1 MDETEAPLEATGN
14 ESANLLGRIRGWVER
29 NNRLFGIGLIVTA
42 IATVVGWLT
51 MAEFAVQPETATV
64 ERALEAL
71 DAGEDDVAHAIV
83 KQIQASET
91 LTAEQYGGA
100 FFVLGALKSREAER
114 QWSPERSR
122 SEYFVASK
130 YLDESR
136 SFGFPEGRSADGLFL
151 LGKALIESRQLA
163 EGVEMLKRALDAG
176 ARGEARAHLLLAE
189 AYFYAPEPDYRQ
201 AIAEIDAG
209 IEAPEITR
217 PERAAALLRRA
228 EALAALGQADES
240 AQAVESAGPD
250 ADPARRALVV
260 GKAGVA
266 RLESAAEAGAPLGA
280 IATEASA
287 NLEKA
292 RRLDKLST
300 VVSQD
305 SGYLKARIAELIGS
319 TETALEGYQEVRR
332 RNGSSQ
338 AGIAAAMAEARIHQ
352 DAGEDAEALESF
364 RRAIDE
370 IGDARS
376 YRSSLLPFDRA
387 TREIRLAH
395 KKFLDTGRYNSA
407 LALSERVGDLLGHAE
422 RLDLRATTLI
432 RWGDALLD
440 SVNERRPDSVDVL
453 REGRRH
459 LREAGAAHE
468 QLAEARFA
476 TREFTD
482 NLWTASEAYLRG
494 QAYGDAIRVLERYLR
509 QEPVQRNALALLRL
523 GDAHLAR
530 GSDDKAINAYEECL
544 EFHANDASS
553 YKARLHCAIAYR
565 EKGDFLPAEEL
576 LRHNLS
582 RSALSPSSPEWRD
595 SKFELGRIFAEDG
608 KHDAAI
614 RELEEAIARYPDAE
628 QSRSAR
634 YQIAEAHRHAAQEP
648 LTRWQAANTV
658 NEKERSRKEAVEHLE
673 AALVMYKRVQNEITL
688 ENSGDELDRVTLRN
702 CFSLAGEVLFEL
714 ERYDE
719 AIQSFSSVS
728 TLYQNEPYM
737 LEALVHI
744 YYCWR
749 RMHDRPKA
757 LGVIQQAKLLLD
769 RLPPDSDFA
778 TSTNLG
784 RAEWDRLLTQLA
796 VF

>member
-14 ESANLLGRIRGWVER
+14 ESANLLGRVRGWVER

-42 IATVVGWLT
+42 IATVAGWLA
-51 MAEFAVQPETATV
+51 MAEIAVQPETATIP
-64 ERALEAL
+64 RALEAL

-83 KQIQASET
+83 KQIQASEN

-100 FFVLGALKSREAER
+100 FFVLGTLKSREAER

-122 SEYFVASK
+122 AEYFVASK

-136 SFGFPEGRSADGLFL
+136 SFGFPEGRTAEGLFL
-151 LGKALIESRQLA
+151 LGKALIESRQLPQ
-163 EGVEMLKRALDAG
+163 GVEMLRRALDAG

-189 AYFYAPEPDYRQ
+189 AHFYAPEPDYRQ
-201 AIAEIDAG
+201 AIVEIDAG
-209 IEAPEITR
+209 VASADVTG
-217 PERAAALLRRA
+217 PERAAAMLRRA

-240 AQAVESAGPD
+240 AQAVESAGAE
-250 ADPARRALVV
+250 ADPARRALVT
-260 GKAGVA
+260 GKAEVA
-266 RLESAAEAGAPLGA
+266 RLESAAKERASLGP
-280 IATEASA
+280 IATKASA
-287 NLEKA
+287 ALEKA

-300 VVSQD
+300 SVSED

-319 TETALEGYQEVRR
+319 TDTALEGYREVRR
-332 RNGSSQ
+332 RDGSSQ
-338 AGIAAAMAEARIHQ
+338 AGIAAAIAEARIHQ
-352 DAGEDAEALESF
+352 DAGEDAEALESY

-370 IGDARS
+370 IRDRRS
-376 YRSSLLPFDRA
+376 YRSSLLPFSDA
-387 TREIRLAH
+387 VREIRMAH
-395 KKFLDTGRYNSA
+395 KKFLEAGRYESA
-407 LALSERVGDLLGHAE
+407 LALSERVGSLLGHTE
-422 RLDLRATTLI
+422 RLALRASTLL
-432 RWGDALLD
+432 RWGTSLLENA
-440 SVNERRPDSVDVL
+440 STRRNDVAELL

-459 LREAGAAHE
+459 LREAGAAYE

-476 TREFTD
+476 SREFTD
-482 NLWTASEAYLRG
+482 NLWTASEAFVRG
-494 QAYGDAIRVLERYLR
+494 QAYGEAIRVIERYLR

-530 GSDDKAINAYEECL
+530 GSDSEAIAAYEECL
-544 EFHANDASS
+544 EFHENDASS
-553 YKARLHCAIAYR
+553 YKARLNCAIAYR
-565 EKGDFLPAEEL
+565 EKGDFAPAEEL
-576 LRHNLS
+576 LLHNLT

-658 NEKERSRKEAVEHLE
+658 NERERSREEAVEHLE